1 MFGGISVGVCVCV
14 CVFVLVLFGGTRNGF
29 IFDSK

>member
-1 MFGGISVGVCVCV
+1 MFGGISVGVCV